1 MVNPV
6 YTRYQA
12 HDRSYFAVLK
22 KEIHHLA
29 AENGFSKIKLAH
41 IDIIIAEITSNLLK
55 YASGHAEIL
64 VAVVSQKASEYI
76 EIISIDNGPGMLD
89 LSKMVMDGVS
99 TSNTMGHG
107 LGSIKRLSD
116 YFSVYSLKKWGTIL
130 LCRLYKHEGFK
141 ELNQIQIRSLTV
153 AKATETVSG
162 DGSAYKL
169 NDRYFKLL
177 EMDGLGHGPE
187 ANDAVKE
194 AVRAFQLCPYHSPSE
209 IIRYIHEA
217 IKKTRGG
224 VGAVAV
230 YDFHLKQWLVAGI
243 GNITIKLVNAV
254 EVKNLMSYNGT
265 IGHNIPELILDQKIK
280 TDNFKQVIMCSDGIK
295 SRWELSKYPGIH
307 RYDPSIIA
315 AAIYKDYASHTDDMS
330 VVIAKINI

>member
-29 AENGFSKIKLAH
+29 TANGFSKIKIAH

-55 YASGHAEIL
+55 YTSGYAEIL
-64 VAVVSQKASEYI
+64 VAVVSQKTNEYI
-76 EIISIDNGPGMLD
+76 EIISIDNGPGMVD
-89 LSKMVMDGVS
+89 LSMMVMDGVS

-130 LCRLYKHEGFK
+130 LCRLYKHDDFK
-141 ELNQIQIRSLTV
+141 EFNQIQVRSLTI
-153 AKATETVSG
+153 AKPAETVSG
-162 DGSAYKL
+162 DGSVYKL
-169 NDRYFKLL
+169 SDRYFKLL
-177 EMDGLGHGPE
+177 EMDGLGHGEE
-187 ANDAVKE
+187 ANEAVKE
-194 AVRAFQLCPYHSPSE
+194 ATKAFQLCPYHTPSE

-217 IKKTRGG
+217 IRKTRGG

-230 YDFHLKQWLVAGI
+230 YDFELKQWLVTGV
-243 GNITIKLVNAV
+243 GNISIRMANAV
-254 EVKNLMSYNGT
+254 ESKNLMSYNGT
-265 IGHNIPELILDQKIK
+265 IGHNIPDFIQDQVIK
-280 TDNFKQVIMCSDGIK
+280 AENFKQVIMCSDGIK
-295 SRWELSKYPGIH
+295 SRWELNKYPGIH
-307 RYDPSIIA
+307 RHDPSIIA